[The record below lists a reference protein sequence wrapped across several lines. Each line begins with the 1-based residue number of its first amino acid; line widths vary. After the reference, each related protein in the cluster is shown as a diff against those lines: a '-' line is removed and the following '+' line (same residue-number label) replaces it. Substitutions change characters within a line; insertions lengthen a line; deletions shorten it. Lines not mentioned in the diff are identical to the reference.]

1 MKRIFLLA
9 ICFCLVATTALAAQ
23 PSYLSD
29 LPKSH
34 WAYEAVSLLAKE
46 GIIDGYPDKTF
57 QGDKAMTRYEM
68 AQVVLKAMANEKKA
82 NIAQRALIEKL
93 ASEFALDMNKIKS
106 RIDKVEKEQKRIKIT
121 GELSEQY
128 KIKTPSKLLPKAN
141 DRKTTSYGQEK
152 FQLNIV
158 GQVDD
163 NSTVTLRIADPS
175 PSSKW
180 FKDSTHYKYG
190 EFQETPS
197 RLFDRMYGTTKI
209 GDNLKLSIGRQAMV
223 TDPDDI
229 LVDSDFFSYDGV
241 ALNWKVGG
249 VATIDFRRGRFARGL
264 DDDTVWSFNNGGLSA
279 SMFKDIDVQ
288 SAMLGVD
295 LGKMQINLGVAEF
308 ERAKKNNPNVSLLQ
322 YSFGQVEYAFDDKFL
337 ISAMMGSNG
346 EAVSDGAFNSFKAV
360 YGARKLNRAGK
371 QNFSVMRSSFSKNS
385 LYYAYSSL
393 DCPDEEFS
401 SDAFVN
407 WDFAY
412 RLALSK
418 NLSMK
423 LEYGDIKDKTTPAQ
437 SYHFWKLTTKW
448 KF

>member
-9 ICFCLVATTALAAQ
+9 LCFCLVAGTAVAAQ

-34 WAYEAVSLLAKE
+34 WAYEAVALLAKE

-68 AQVVLKAMANEKKA
+68 AQVVVKAMANEKKA

-93 ASEFALDMNKIKS
+93 ASEFALDMNKIKA
-106 RIDKVEKEQKRIKIT
+106 RIDKVEKEQKRIKFS
-121 GELSEQY
+121 GELSQQY
-128 KIKTPSKLLPKAN
+128 KVKTPSKLNTGN

-152 FQLNIV
+152 FHLNIV
-158 GQVDD
+158 GQVDN
-163 NSTVTLRIADPS
+163 NSTVTLRIADPA

-190 EFQETPS
+190 EFQDAPS
-197 RLFDRMYGTTKI
+197 RLFDRMYGTTKL
-209 GDNLKLSIGRQAMV
+209 GDNLKLSFGRQAMV

-229 LVDSDFFSYDGV
+229 LVDSDFFSYDGL
-241 ALNWKVGG
+241 ALNWKIGG
-249 VATIDFRRGRFARGL
+249 VANLDFRRGRFARGL
-264 DDDTVWSFNNGGLSA
+264 DDDTVWSFNGGALSA
-279 SMFKDIDVQ
+279 AMFKDVDVQ
-288 SAMLGVD
+288 SVMLGLD
-295 LGKMQINLGVAEF
+295 LGKLQLNAGVAEF
-308 ERAKKNNPNVSLLQ
+308 ERAKKNNPNVSLLK
-322 YSFGQVEYAFDDKFL
+322 YTYGQAEYAFDDKFRV
-337 ISAMMGSNG
+337 SAMMGSNG
-346 EAVSDGAFNSFKAV
+346 EAISDGSFNSFKLV
-360 YGARKLNRAGK
+360 YGAKKLDRAGK
-371 QNFSVMRSSFSKNS
+371 QNFSIMRSSFSKNS

-407 WDFAY
+407 WDFSY